1 MDHPVLNFLG
11 QIAKRHIGLD
21 TIALGRAHHVPLAF
35 GPGLRLPRLHHA
47 VRDGQRHVRQ
57 RQAVVDRNDPAK
69 AAAVRAG
76 TDRVV
81 ETEQRRR
88 RVAVLNIARRAVKLA
103 TKPLRPQRTRVNSE
117 VALAKLI
124 RLLDRLEKPGA
135 ASLGQAHAILH
146 HRHHLKLPLGQA
158 LGRLINAQHFRQD
171 SATRF
176 HRRVKDTLVA
186 LFSDKLQRFLE
197 GDFFSQRNIERNEN
211 FVRLTGADCLPNGQW
226 LVTCD
231 NCTAPVTV
239 TLGEVRPQV
248 FHVVA
253 DLGHRADG
261 RAGGANGVA
270 LAKRDGGRDAVDS
283 VNLRLVH
290 PIEKLPDIRRKR
302 LDITPL
308 PLSEEGVKCERTF
321 AGTAQAGEDDQPAL
335 GQVEIEILEVI
346 VADTTQ
352 PNHVAGRLARHA
364 VGVDAQ
370 PLAMQ
375 SLR

>member
-1 MDHPVLNFLG
+1 M
-11 QIAKRHIGLD
+11 
-21 TIALGRAHHVPLAF
+21 
-35 GPGLRLPRLHHA
+35 
-47 VRDGQRHVRQ
+47 
-57 RQAVVDRNDPAK
+57 
-69 AAAVRAG
+69 
-76 TDRVV
+76 
-81 ETEQRRR
+81 
-88 RVAVLNIARRAVKLA
+88 
-103 TKPLRPQRTRVNSE
+103 
-117 VALAKLI
+117 I

-346 VADTTQ
+346 VADATQ
-352 PNHVAGRLARHA
+352 PNHVAGCLSRHA
-364 VGVDAQ
+364 VGVGAQ